1 FFNNIKQT
9 VLGVMGSQAINY
21 LVKGEE
27 ANTSGTH
34 KGRGAIN
41 LAEVSAIDGCQ
52 MDVIAPVS
60 SDLSNRLLGSVTAV
74 KTPELE
80 NIHHSLNINES

>member
-1 FFNNIKQT
+1 NANIQVGQGLAVNAAYARNNLAIKIGEGDFYSLAVAASNTESNKLASFFNNIKQT

-34 KGRGAIN
+34 KGRG
-41 LAEVSAIDGCQ
+41 
-52 MDVIAPVS
+52 
-60 SDLSNRLLGSVTAV
+60 
-74 KTPELE
+74 
-80 NIHHSLNINES
+80 